1 MGADPDGCTATAKWK
16 RDEDIPDDVYFAAL
30 EALTS

>member
-1 MGADPDGCTATAKWK
+1 MGADPDAWTASAKWK
-16 RDEDIPDDVYFAAL
+16 REEDILDDVYFAAL